1 MGSQQQQQ
9 QAYLSAMVKL
19 LKDVQKQLTPEVAI
33 KVTTGL
39 MVAGGGA
46 MLAVPKRMWNLFA
59 HGRPPWEKVEK
70 SADPDVPLEPDR
82 HHKQLRRWL
91 GFMALSMAGVVTKLT
106 LGDDMEKNRKPMCEV
121 LAGVCAAGVAMGQEN
136 PAQNENATIVDA
148 AMGGTLA
155 AMNFIA

>member
-1 MGSQQQQQ
+1 
-9 QAYLSAMVKL
+9 MVKL
-19 LKDVQKQLTPEVAI
+19 LKDVQKQLTPDVAI

-82 HHKQLRRWL
+82 HHKQLLRWV

-121 LAGVCAAGVAMGQEN
+121 LAGVCAAGVAMDGVVMSQEN
-136 PAQNENATIVDA
+136 PGQNENATIVDA

-155 AMNFIA
+155 AMNFIASRDVDDE